1 MKISKS
7 KEFPQTLGRYLE
19 QLYTAYNRRCYVEPD
34 PLQFLYGYEDIR
46 NREIVGLIA
55 ASLAYGRVAQI
66 LRSVRAVLDTM
77 GKSPRRYVESADR
90 RRLERDFRG
99 FKHRFTTDRELVRLL
114 TGVKRVIDHYGS
126 LNDCFLA
133 YMSGGASDIRPG
145 LTGLANRLNGNNGG
159 YNSLIACPA
168 KGSACKRHFLFLRW
182 MVRRDEVDPG
192 GWTDI
197 SPADLIVPL
206 DTHMHAITRVL
217 GLTGRRQAD
226 MTAAREVTAAFK
238 RFSPDDPVRYDFA
251 LTRLGIRE
259 DMDLAVFLHEWQAAG
274 RSYTS

>member
-1 MKISKS
+1 MKTSKS
-7 KEFPQTLGRYLE
+7 KEYPQTLGRRLE
-19 QLYTAYNRRCYVEPD
+19 ELYATYNRRCYVKPD
-34 PLQFLYGYEDIR
+34 PLQFLYDYENIGD
-46 NREIVGLIA
+46 REIVGLIA

-66 LRSVRAVLDTM
+66 LRSVRVVLDTM

-114 TGVKRVIDHYGS
+114 TGLNRVIEHYGS

-133 YMSGGASDIRPG
+133 YMPGGASDIRPG
-145 LTGLANRLNGNNGG
+145 LAGLADRLNGNNGK

-168 KGSACKRHFLFLRW
+168 KRSACKRHFLFLRW
-182 MVRRDEVDPG
+182 MVRRDDVDPG
-192 GWTDI
+192 GWTGI

-206 DTHMHAITRVL
+206 DTHMHAIACGL
-217 GLTGRRQAD
+217 GLTERRQAD
-226 MTAAREVTAAFK
+226 MAAALDVTAAFK
-238 RFSPDDPVRYDFA
+238 RFSPEDPVRYDFA

-259 DMDLAVFLHEWQAAG
+259 DMDLAGFLHEWQVP
-274 RSYTS
+274 R